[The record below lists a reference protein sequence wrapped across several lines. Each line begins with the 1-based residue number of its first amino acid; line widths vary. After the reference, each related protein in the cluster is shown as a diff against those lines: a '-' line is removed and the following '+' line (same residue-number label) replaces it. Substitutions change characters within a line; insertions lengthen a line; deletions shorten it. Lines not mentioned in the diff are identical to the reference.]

1 MTRFSQVTYI
11 VSAFV
16 LAALAVQAEPRPDR
30 NADSEKSASVQRF
43 LTEYGGDT
51 SIHSM
56 GEAIRAAS
64 ALKEIDVDSLQS
76 KPVVRLKFSMRTE
89 IRASISA
96 NGSVFTLD
104 MPDVIVVPD
113 PSTMVLDGNHLIS
126 SVTVYLAQV
135 EPRFVTRLEVD
146 LSEAVAYRISGPGD
160 EILVTF
166 TQLNDSPALIDL
178 LDSSSSSIGDC
189 AARTDEAF
197 AVVGRTLRGDID
209 RLSEAFTHIAQ
220 RQARGNEG
228 IRLAREAIIRDDLEL
243 VLASMPDD
251 SGASTR
257 EVRRQGLDGLQS
269 ESNSL
274 SQKFEALFA
283 ARRASVRQFGEELTG
298 LQMLVA
304 SELDRA
310 RAEVSR
316 MRSGGDIAA
325 MLALRDRLS
334 EGIQVRLDEIAAL
347 QERAQRGSAHFVAQS
362 DDLMAG
368 FAEIFD
374 QAAANTI
381 FDQAAANALGQGS
394 TAGSYEATPISAPE
408 LDGQLALL
416 DVELRTLRS
425 EHDPVELHLAA
436 LDAALKKVKA
446 QDLELTLTDPV
457 QVAALT
463 GDLLG
468 VGPPVAASSMQAVTA
483 PPARRKSFGRG
494 RAPGKRL
501 DILRPPAGFSRQDPA
516 DGRIV
521 LAQAQQDAAQVTEAE
536 DVQDAQADQRES
548 TQTLQSLSDIA
559 NLQVTEEDPLQQL
572 VTLDFRGMDI
582 SNIVGILAEK
592 AGINIIA
599 GPAVQGAV
607 TFSLRDVTLQQAIE
621 SILQSNGLG
630 MIQERGIW
638 RITTY
643 EEAVASRRLRRIV
656 PLLSASAVDIQSTLQ
671 EVVSG
676 PDQAL
681 ISITANETTN
691 VIILAGPLNLINEY
705 EELIHLLDLAEP
717 KIPTLTETVPLNYAD
732 PADLLDIIT
741 PRMSDA
747 GQVSADFRSRQLILT
762 DLPKNIE
769 LLKELIAALD
779 KPVKQVGIEAMI
791 VDAILSDNGETGI
804 DWILNMLGRH
814 QTPPPIAFQEPR
826 AGDMNNLTLLSN
838 FNPGLLGAQLAFA
851 TLSGDF
857 DFRAAISAEV
867 RSENALLLA
876 SPFIVTV
883 ENKPARIAIAEE
895 IPYQEL
901 TQATTGPPIATTE
914 FKEVGTILEV
924 TPRVTNDNHILI
936 DLDAKQSD
944 TKGESVTGVPPEDKR
959 EMTTTLLLRDGQTIF
974 IGGLRRFDDEITVRK
989 TPILGDIPIL
999 NLLFRSQAVVHEN
1012 LELMIFLTCNVL
1024 GEDVPDLTP
1033 RQKRKFD
1040 ELGGRMGAVHG
1051 TKALLDGYRKGKSG
1065 GTKPFAKWRRKK

>member
-1 MTRFSQVTYI
+1 MDGTDRGKPMIYSVTVTVVKREPALYDDINEI
-11 VSAFV
+11 VHRMM
-16 LAALAVQAEPRPDR
+16 VQ
-30 NADSEKSASVQRF
+30 
-43 LTEYGGDT
+43 
-51 SIHSM
+51 
-56 GEAIRAAS
+56 
-64 ALKEIDVDSLQS
+64 EIEVDSLQTE
-76 KPVVRLKFSMRTE
+76 PVVRLRFSRRTE
-89 IRASISA
+89 IRASISK
-96 NGSVFTLD
+96 NGSVFTID
-104 MPDVIVVPD
+104 MPDVIVVPE

-135 EPRFVTRLEVD
+135 EPRFVTRIEVD
-146 LSEAVAYRISGPGD
+146 LSEAVAYRISGPSD

-166 TQLNDSPALIDL
+166 TQLEDSPTLIQL
-178 LDSSSSSIGDC
+178 LDSSGSLIGDY

-197 AVVGRTLRGDID
+197 AVIGRTLQGDTG
-209 RLSEAFTHIAQ
+209 RLDEAFTHISQ
-220 RQARGNEG
+220 RQAQGNEG
-228 IRLAREAIIRDDLEL
+228 IRLAHEAIIRDDLEL

-251 SGASTR
+251 LGASTR
-257 EVRRQGLDGLQS
+257 EGRRQGLDGLQS
-269 ESNSL
+269 ESNSM
-274 SQKFEALFA
+274 SQKFDAVFA
-283 ARRASVRQFGEELTG
+283 ARRTNLGQFGEELAG
-298 LQMLVA
+298 LRMLVA
-304 SELDRA
+304 SELDGA

-316 MRSGGDIAA
+316 LRTGGDIAA

-334 EGIQVRLDEIAAL
+334 EGIQVRLDEITAL
-347 QERAQRGSAHFVAQS
+347 QERAQRGSAVFAAQS

-368 FAEIFD
+368 FAEVFD
-374 QAAANTI
+374 QAI
-381 FDQAAANALGQGS
+381 ANAVSQGS
-394 TAGSYEATPISAPE
+394 TAASYEATPNSAPE

-416 DVELRTLRS
+416 DVELHALRS
-425 EHDPVELHLAA
+425 EHDPVELRLAA

-446 QDLELTLTDPV
+446 HDVELTLTDPV

-463 GDLLG
+463 SDLLG
-468 VGPPVAASSMQAVTA
+468 AGPPVAASSVQTPAA
-483 PPARRKSFGRG
+483 PPARRRSFGRG

-501 DILRPPAGFSRQDPA
+501 DILRPPAGFSRQGPD

-521 LAQAQQDAAQVTEAE
+521 LAQAQQEESQVTEAE
-536 DVQDAQADQRES
+536 DVQDAQADRPES
-548 TQTLQSLSDIA
+548 DRTLQSLSDIA

-599 GPAVQGAV
+599 GPAVTGAV
-607 TFSLRDVTLQQAIE
+607 TFSLRNVTLQQAIE

-656 PLLSASAVDIQSTLQ
+656 PLLSASAVDIQATLQ

-676 PDQAL
+676 PDSAL
-681 ISITANETTN
+681 ISITANATTN

-705 EELIHLLDLAEP
+705 EELIHELDQSEP
-717 KIPTLTETVPLNYAD
+717 KIPTLTEAVPLNYAD
-732 PADLLDIIT
+732 PAELMVVIL
-741 PRMSDA
+741 PLMSDV
-747 GQVSADFRSRQLILT
+747 GQVSADLRSRQLVLT

-769 LLKELIAALD
+769 LLKELIKDLD

-791 VDAILSDNGETGI
+791 VDAIISDVAETGI
-804 DWILNMLGRH
+804 DWILNLVRRQNSRGELVGNLAGLNVSSDFTTGSIFQDVISDINLG
-814 QTPPPIAFQEPR
+814 
-826 AGDMNNLTLLSN
+826 S
-838 FNPGLLGAQLAFA
+838 QLAFA

-857 DFRAAISAEV
+857 DFRAAIAAEV

-883 ENKPARIAIAEE
+883 ENRTARIAIAEE

-944 TKGESVTGVPPEDKR
+944 TKGSSVTGVPPEDKR

-974 IGGLRRFDDEITVRK
+974 IGGLRRFDDELSVRK

-999 NLLFRSQAVVHEN
+999 NLLFRNQTVVHEN

-1040 ELGGRMGAVHG
+1040 ELGGRMGTVDG
-1051 TKALLDGYRKGKSG
+1051 TKALLDGDRKGKPG
-1065 GTKPFAKWRRKK
+1065 GIKPFAKWRRKK

>member
-1 MTRFSQVTYI
+1 MTRFSRGTYI

-16 LAALAVQAEPRPDR
+16 LTALAVQAAPAPDR
-30 NADSEKSASVQRF
+30 NADIEKSASVQRF
-43 LTEYGGDT
+43 LTEYGGET
-51 SIHSM
+51 SIDSM

-64 ALKEIDVDSLQS
+64 ALQEIEVDSLQS
-76 KPVVRLKFSMRTE
+76 EPVVRLRFSMRTE

-135 EPRFVTRLEVD
+135 EPHFVTRLEVD
-146 LSEAVAYRISGPGD
+146 LSEAVAYRISGPSD

-178 LDSSSSSIGDC
+178 LDSSRSLIGEC

-197 AVVGRTLRGDID
+197 GAFGRTLQRDAD
-209 RLSEAFTHIAQ
+209 QLDEAFTHISQRRAQ
-220 RQARGNEG
+220 GNER

-251 SGASTR
+251 LGASER
-257 EVRRQGLDGLQS
+257 DDRRQGLDGLQT

-274 SQKFEALFA
+274 SQKFEAAFV
-283 ARRASVRQFGEELTG
+283 ARRTSVGRFGEELTG

-316 MRSGGDIAA
+316 MRVGGDIDA
-325 MLALRDRLS
+325 MLGLQDRLS
-334 EGIQVRLDEIAAL
+334 EEIHLRLDEITTL
-347 QERAQRGSAHFVAQS
+347 QKRAQRGSALFAAQS
-362 DDLMAG
+362 DDLMVG
-368 FAEIFD
+368 FAEIFN
-374 QAAANTI
+374 QAP
-381 FDQAAANALGQGS
+381 ANALGQGN
-394 TAGSYEATPISAPE
+394 TTGSYKATPISAPE

-446 QDLELTLTDPV
+446 HDLELTLTDPV

-463 GDLLG
+463 GDLFRAG
-468 VGPPVAASSMQAVTA
+468 QPVAALAVQAPAA
-483 PPARRKSFGRG
+483 PPARRMSFGRG

-501 DILRPPAGFSRQDPA
+501 DVLRPPAGFSKLDPA

-521 LAQAQQDAAQVTEAE
+521 LAQAQQDASQVTEAE
-536 DVQDAQADQRES
+536 DVQDAQAGQPE
-548 TQTLQSLSDIA
+548 TAQTLQSLSDIA

-656 PLLSASAVDIQSTLQ
+656 PLLSASAIDIQATLQ
-671 EVVSG
+671 QVVSG
-676 PDQAL
+676 PDAAL
-681 ISITANETTN
+681 MSITANETTN

-705 EELIHLLDLAEP
+705 EDLIHELDQSEP

-732 PADLLDIIT
+732 PGDLLAIIT
-741 PRMSDA
+741 PRMSEA

-769 LLKELIAALD
+769 LLKELIKDLD

-791 VDAILSDNGETGI
+791 VDAILADNADTGI
-804 DWILNMLGRH
+804 DWVLRLLGTH
-814 QTPPPIAFQEPR
+814 NTAV
-826 AGDMNNLTLLSN
+826 GDLSDLTLLSN
-838 FNPGLLGAQLAFA
+838 FNPGVLGAQLAFA
-851 TLSGDF
+851 TLSGDI

-883 ENKPARIAIAEE
+883 ENRPARIAIAEE

-974 IGGLRRFDDEITVRK
+974 IGGLRRFDDELTVRK

-999 NLLFRSQAVVHEN
+999 NLLFRNQAVVHEN

-1040 ELGGRMGAVHG
+1040 ELGGRMGAVNG
-1051 TKALLDGYRKGKSG
+1051 TKALLDGYRKGKPDR
-1065 GTKPFAKWRRKK
+1065 TKPFAKWRRKK